1 MIKSTDQELVAPK
14 TVGEHRHPGRPP
26 VTNPLKTSSGLEHSA
41 FDAAIS
47 RRRHRRNEAG
57 DLMRGRIVD
66 AALHTLTSTGYAN
79 TSVRAIATT
88 GGFSPA
94 LVFYHFGSVDA
105 LLLAV
110 LDRISGERLSR
121 YETRLAEVATLQ
133 ALGGAMEELYAEDLQ
148 LGQLAAVQEI
158 VGAMAFDP
166 ELGVEIH
173 ARMQKWMTFAEQL
186 ASRILAGSPLE
197 GVVDPSVIGSAVI
210 ALYMGLEIVAR
221 MRGGD
226 STGSSALMTTLVQAA
241 PWIDQLLGKAPSG
254 RRRPATTVSI
264 E

>member
-1 MIKSTDQELVAPK
+1 
-14 TVGEHRHPGRPP
+14 
-26 VTNPLKTSSGLEHSA
+26 
-41 FDAAIS
+41 
-47 RRRHRRNEAG
+47 
-57 DLMRGRIVD
+57 
-66 AALHTLTSTGYAN
+66 
-79 TSVRAIATT
+79 
-88 GGFSPA
+88 
-94 LVFYHFGSVDA
+94 
-105 LLLAV
+105 
-110 LDRISGERLSR
+110 
-121 YETRLAEVATLQ
+121 
-133 ALGGAMEELYAEDLQ
+133 MEELYAEDLQ

-166 ELGVEIH
+166 ELGVEIY

-186 ASRILAGSPLE
+186 ASRILAGSPLA

-241 PWIDQLLGKAPSG
+241 PWVDQLLGKAPADGGG
-254 RRRPATTVSI
+254 RRPRYRSSDQDRGHGRKRLRRQPHGSCAPCQR